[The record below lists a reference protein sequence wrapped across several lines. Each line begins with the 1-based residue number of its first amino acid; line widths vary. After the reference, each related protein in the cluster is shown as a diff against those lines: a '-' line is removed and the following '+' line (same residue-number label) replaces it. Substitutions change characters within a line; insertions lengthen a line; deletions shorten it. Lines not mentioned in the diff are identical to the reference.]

1 MHIYKKGGGKD
12 ARENN
17 FFLYFGLV
25 TIKNDSKG
33 TKETVAQFL
42 VFTGR
47 TNRDQPCRDLSFPK
61 ANSLLRY
68 STTPI
73 HTQRKKTAYKMTRSP

>member
-1 MHIYKKGGGKD
+1 MLEK
-12 ARENN
+12 
-17 FFLYFGLV
+17 
-25 TIKNDSKG
+25 TIFSLFWAGHDKNDSKG